1 MTQALSLLVIA
12 VLGLAVV
19 PGSAQSQCL
28 PIDQARTT
36 VRAGQVIPLVK
47 AVNAARAAAAGEVID
62 SRLCGS
68 PGNYRYVITLLG
80 QDGKVMR
87 VSIDAQSGAVLG
99 MK

>member
-1 MTQALSLLVIA
+1 
-12 VLGLAVV
+12 V
-19 PGSAQSQCL
+19 PADRSG
-28 PIDQARTT
+28 PHDRPG
-36 VRAGQVIPLVK
+36 RAGHSLVK

-87 VSIDAQSGAVLG
+87 VSVDAQSGAVLG